1 MRALLSQYQ
10 LSWLKNVFKK
20 PLLPTQL
27 NLLRSESTMRNIL
40 HVAEKN
46 DAAKNIAAIMAR
58 GNSTRVRKLNLCLCY
73 DMHIAGSERF
83 TFLFK
88 RFDSSVIVRI
98 QQNVASIFMCY
109 I

>member
-10 LSWLKNVFKK
+10 LPWLKNAFFYVKK
-20 PLLPTQL
+20 PFFLSQL

-58 GNSTRVRKLNLCLCY
+58 GNSTRVRL
-73 DMHIAGSERF
+73 
-83 TFLFK
+83 
-88 RFDSSVIVRI
+88 
-98 QQNVASIFMCY
+98 
-109 I
+109 